1 MQAAMLLLKQSIR
14 FLYRRIATF
23 TLSFLLFYLPPFLP
37 PSSLPSFLPLFLPPS
52 LPSSLPSYLLSLSI
66 GMRANARM
74 LGNWTLWERCWL
86 RERVCVCGGGGN
98 MFSLMSQSISLR
110 FAQASLLLATVVAT
124 VLSPLDSTGQ
134 ICFALQPTL
143 CILIAFSLPYFTGS
157 SSSSS
162 ASSLPNICWNHLLS
176 TPLSILFLIVCLHTF
191 CVYLCVIFIESC

>member
-1 MQAAMLLLKQSIR
+1 M
-14 FLYRRIATF
+14 
-23 TLSFLLFYLPPFLP
+23 
-37 PSSLPSFLPLFLPPS
+37 
-52 LPSSLPSYLLSLSI
+52 
-66 GMRANARM
+66 
-74 LGNWTLWERCWL
+74 
-86 RERVCVCGGGGN
+86 CVWGGVN

-162 ASSLPNICWNHLLS
+162 ASSLPNIC
-176 TPLSILFLIVCLHTF
+176 
-191 CVYLCVIFIESC
+191 